1 MKISLSSYWSD
12 ITASNEWNILILII
26 SFTLPT
32 AFSETAL
39 PSSSSSSSALA
50 SLTEW
55 TEEDD
60 GQGNRYWYDT
70 INGISQYENPFHQ
83 IIEYNSQEEHSLGID
98 HYQSTTRTTESNHL
112 KQSNTVGRVQFNNST
127 SFPPLSVL
135 PEENEV
141 EVEGEVQLNVNASE
155 GHSTT
160 SKMIK
165 SEWGEAYDNEGN
177 IYYYSFVTGISQYE
191 SPYV

>member
-1 MKISLSSYWSD
+1 M
-12 ITASNEWNILILII
+12 
-26 SFTLPT
+26 
-32 AFSETAL
+32 
-39 PSSSSSSSALA
+39 
-50 SLTEW
+50 
-55 TEEDD
+55 
-60 GQGNRYWYDT
+60 
-70 INGISQYENPFHQ
+70 
-83 IIEYNSQEEHSLGID
+83 GID
-98 HYQSTTRTTESNHL
+98 HYQSTTRTTDSTHL

-160 SKMIK
+160 SKIIK

-191 SPYV
+191 SPYA

>member
-1 MKISLSSYWSD
+1 MIVLDY
-12 ITASNEWNILILII
+12 
-26 SFTLPT
+26 
-32 AFSETAL
+32 
-39 PSSSSSSSALA
+39 
-50 SLTEW
+50 
-55 TEEDD
+55 
-60 GQGNRYWYDT
+60 
-70 INGISQYENPFHQ
+70 
-83 IIEYNSQEEHSLGID
+83 
-98 HYQSTTRTTESNHL
+98 YQSTTRTTESNHL
-112 KQSNTVGRVQFNNST
+112 RQSNTVRRVQFNNFT
-127 SFPPLSVL
+127 SFPPLSIL
-135 PEENEV
+135 REEN

>member
-12 ITASNEWNILILII
+12 ITASNERNILILLI

-32 AFSETAL
+32 AISETAL
-39 PSSSSSSSALA
+39 PSSSSALA

-83 IIEYNSQEEHSLGID
+83 IIEYNSQEENSLGID
-98 HYQSTTRTTESNHL
+98 YYQSTTRITESNHL
-112 KQSNTVGRVQFNNST
+112 KQSNTVGRVQFNNFT

-135 PEENEV
+135 REEN

-165 SEWGEAYDNEGN
+165 SEWGEAYDDEGN

-191 SPYV
+191 SPYA